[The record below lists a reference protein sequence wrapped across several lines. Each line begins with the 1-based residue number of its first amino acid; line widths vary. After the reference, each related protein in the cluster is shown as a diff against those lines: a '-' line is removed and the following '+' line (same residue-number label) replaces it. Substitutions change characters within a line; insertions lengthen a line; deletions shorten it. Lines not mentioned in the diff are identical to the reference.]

1 MLWSVGVLFWLT
13 GGAGE
18 AGDSPRPPQLMNL
31 QLCPVLWFLAD
42 RQSEEMAVQSA
53 GNYSPRSSI
62 LTGVCVCVHTRSPRR
77 VCVSGMRLR
86 QEE

>member
-1 MLWSVGVLFWLT
+1 MLLWLA

-31 QLCPVLWFLAD
+31 QLCPVLWFLAH

-53 GNYSPRSSI
+53 GNFSPRSSI
-62 LTGVCVCVHTRSPRR
+62 LTGVCVCVCVH
-77 VCVSGMRLR
+77 VCVYGCVSGMRLR